1 MAVSSLAVAVEAV
14 FGLLGRASGRLLL
27 MPLSLL
33 KEELDLDALWL
44 LEKLLLDESR
54 RLLNILTAVDES
66 WRETIDESG
75 TRADTNIRKRKEKKI
90 QDGQQA
96 QKANPVCCR
105 STIFSLLMIESTS
118 PRENLPGTSRRHN

>member
-54 RLLNILTAVDES
+54 RLLNILTAVNES

-75 TRADTNIRKRKEKKI
+75 TRADTNVRKRKGEKYKT
-90 QDGQQA
+90 DS
-96 QKANPVCCR
+96 KCR
-105 STIFSLLMIESTS
+105 KQIPFVV
-118 PRENLPGTSRRHN
+118 GRRYFHS

>member
-1 MAVSSLAVAVEAV
+1 MFPPMAVSSLAMAVEAV
-14 FGLLGRASGRLLL
+14 FGLLGRDSGRLLL

-33 KEELDLDALWL
+33 KEVLDLDALWL

-75 TRADTNIRKRKEKKI
+75 TRADKNARQRKGGKKR
-90 QDGQQA
+90 Q
-96 QKANPVCCR
+96 
-105 STIFSLLMIESTS
+105 TESA
-118 PRENLPGTSRRHN
+118 ENKIPFGVGRRYFQS